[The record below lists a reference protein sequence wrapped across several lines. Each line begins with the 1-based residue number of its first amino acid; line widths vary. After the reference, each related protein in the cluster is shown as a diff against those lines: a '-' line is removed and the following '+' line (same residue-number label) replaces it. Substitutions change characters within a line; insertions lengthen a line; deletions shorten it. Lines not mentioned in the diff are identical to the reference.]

1 MVHLIVFV
9 MWEILLL
16 CQEMMHAG
24 HYKNILSGLRA
35 DVINTV
41 YLSSVLF
48 TCTVFLICS
57 FFFLPLTCN
66 CYRRCSR
73 LFRLKH
79 LLSGTVKVSP
89 KEPQKTLLEL

>member
-24 HYKNILSGLRA
+24 LYKNILSGFRGDAVNRA
-35 DVINTV
+35 

-48 TCTVFLICS
+48 ACTVFLICL
-57 FFFLPLTCN
+57 FFFFYL
-66 CYRRCSR
+66 
-73 LFRLKH
+73 
-79 LLSGTVKVSP
+79 
-89 KEPQKTLLEL
+89 